1 MVEYG
6 NGVGE
11 VAGRTGGGAGAGGG
25 SMDVGA
31 AFGQFVANTTDT
43 LATAPPEVLLVGLVV
58 VVLGLI
64 MFKRAF

>member
-11 VAGRTGGGAGAGGG
+11 VAGRTGGGAAGGG

-31 AFGQFVANTTDT
+31 AFGQLVTNATDT
-43 LATAPPEVLLVGLVV
+43 LSSMPPEVLLVGLVV
-58 VVLGLI
+58 IVLGLI